1 MPRLLCPLLTVA
13 VGIAFVSPAHCA
25 EKNASELE
33 LKTVRVIVFKDGYT
47 LIIKRGVATT
57 DKAGEVFTDE
67 VPDAAVLGSFW
78 VPLESIHDHRRSA
91 ATGAAGRPGR
101 AAPVVYSPVC

>member
-13 VGIAFVSPAHCA
+13 VGIAFVSPALCA

-33 LKTVRVIVFKDGYT
+33 LKTERVIVFKDGYA

-57 DKAGEVFTDE
+57 DKAGEVSTDD
-67 VPDAAVLGSFW
+67 VPDAAAVLGSFW
-78 VPLESIHDHRRSA
+78 
-91 ATGAAGRPGR
+91 
-101 AAPVVYSPVC
+101 AAPDGGRLISMLVD